1 MKKPYVTVIV
11 PALNEEK
18 SIGMVIEDTLKSFY
32 QLSLK
37 GEIIVVNDGSTDN
50 TRSIVEAFAATD
62 SRVQLINHHQSHGI
76 GASFIE
82 GCSRARG
89 DYVTMLPGDNEN
101 IPAETLKLMHTTEDY
116 KVIAPYVANPAIRG
130 LFRRFTS
137 RIFTLIVNLA
147 FLNRFRYTN
156 GTNIYRKD
164 LLRTLSIRSRGFFY
178 QTEILVKLH
187 IQGIKIHQM
196 PYRISERKF
205 GNNKSLSFNC
215 LIKVLNDFLSLLAF
229 KYFHIKK
236 GKI

>member
-18 SIGMVIEDTLKSFY
+18 SLGMVIANTLKSFD

-37 GEIIVVNDGSTDN
+37 GEVIVVNDGSRDN
-50 TRSIVEAFAATD
+50 TRSIAEAFAARD
-62 SRVQLINHHQSHGI
+62 NRVRLINHHKPHGI

-82 GCSRARG
+82 GCNRARG

-101 IPAETLKLMHTTEDY
+101 IPAETLKLIHTTKNY

-130 LFRRFTS
+130 LFRRSAS

-164 LLRTLSIRSRGFFY
+164 LFRTLSIKSRGFFY

-187 IQGIKIHQM
+187 MQGVKIHQM

-205 GNNKSLSFNC
+205 GDNKALCFNSLV
-215 LIKVLNDFLSLLAF
+215 KVLNDFLSLLAF
-229 KYFHIKK
+229 KYLDIK
-236 GKI
+236 GKKI